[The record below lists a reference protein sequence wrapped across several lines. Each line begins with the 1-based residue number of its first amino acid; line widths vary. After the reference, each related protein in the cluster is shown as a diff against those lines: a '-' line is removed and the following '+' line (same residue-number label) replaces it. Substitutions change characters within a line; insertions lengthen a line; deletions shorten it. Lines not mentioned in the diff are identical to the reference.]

1 MKRYCK
7 HYIFYLLFNGFLF
20 ANGRSEDR
28 EASLKVE
35 LDRLRKEFDS
45 QMSNLEQSKSAIIER
60 MLKENEGVISVMHE
74 KNVRLTNEI
83 ADLQVSTTLS

>member
-1 MKRYCK
+1 MRALYFLSAFKR
-7 HYIFYLLFNGFLF
+7 LLVCY
-20 ANGRSEDR
+20 NGRSEDR

-60 MLKENEGVISVMHE
+60 MLKEHEGVISVMHE
-74 KNVRLTNEI
+74 KNARLTNEI
-83 ADLQVSTTLS
+83 ADLQVSTALS